1 MNKARIT
8 LTAIAF
14 LALLGGAF
22 AFKAARF
29 TGVRG
34 WTTTISIS
42 TVVNGRTYAT
52 IAAGMC
58 TTTSFF
64 ITGNPAL
71 PLINT
76 LKTTVTLPPT
86 TVLGT
91 ATDGSGLTTSIL
103 TFPCTTT
110 LTRVTTIN

>member
-29 TGVRG
+29 TGVPS
-34 WTTTISIS
+34 WTTTISVS
-42 TVVNGRTYAT
+42 TLVNGRIYAT
-52 IAAGMC
+52 IAAGLC
-58 TTTSFF
+58 TTTGFF

-76 LKTTVTLPPT
+76 LRTTPLLPPT
-86 TVLGT
+86 TVVGT
-91 ATDGSGLTTSIL
+91 ATDGSGFTTSIL
-103 TFPCTTT
+103 TYPCTTT
-110 LTRVTTIN
+110 LTRVTTLN

>member
-8 LTAIAF
+8 LTAITF
-14 LALLGGAF
+14 VALLGGAF

-29 TGVRG
+29 TGVPS
-34 WTTTISIS
+34 WTTTISVS
-42 TVVNGRTYAT
+42 TLVNGRTYAT

-64 ITGNPAL
+64 ITSNPAL
-71 PLINT
+71 PIITT
-76 LKTTVTLPPT
+76 LRTTPSLPPT

-91 ATDGSGLTTSIL
+91 ATDGSGFTTAIT

-110 LTRVTTIN
+110 LTRVTTLN